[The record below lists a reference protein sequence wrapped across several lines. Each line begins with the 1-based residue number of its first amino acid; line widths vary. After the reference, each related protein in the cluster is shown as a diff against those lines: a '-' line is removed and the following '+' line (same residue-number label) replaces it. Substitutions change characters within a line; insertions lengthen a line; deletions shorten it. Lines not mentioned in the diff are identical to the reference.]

1 MGLLMW
7 LHLSCGWEDFELIF
21 DKNLE
26 NNEESDHG
34 RLESCNQNI
43 MGDSG
48 KGSAAQMLIEIWI
61 GVIQLTEAQAEM
73 RIVLGT
79 GF

>member
-1 MGLLMW
+1 M
-7 LHLSCGWEDFELIF
+7 IF

-26 NNEESDHG
+26 NIEESDHG
-34 RLESCNQNI
+34 RLESCNQSI

-48 KGSAAQMLIEIWI
+48 KGSEAQMLIGIWI
-61 GVIQLTEAQAEM
+61 GVIQLTEAQVEI